1 MTASSSVSVPRTSEA
16 AYDLLV
22 LGGGPAGAGL
32 AIGAARAG
40 MRVALLE
47 RHGYAEAK
55 PGEHIAGSAR
65 ARLAALGLAPTSALC
80 RFSPG
85 ILSFW
90 AADTP
95 AFRSHGGVAGSHG
108 FSTDRAALDAALFD
122 HAARSGV
129 HVFHGETGDFER
141 DGGAWQATIVTA
153 QAPPQRLRAAL
164 VADATGRRGTFLRR
178 RGVGRVRAGDLVAL
192 VTWLAAPTNQA
203 EYGAP
208 LRIGSAQHGWWSLV
222 DAGGEALSFATY
234 GSTAALRA
242 IGATIHDLPGL
253 LLAEAAP
260 LRGKLQRLGIRRL
273 GAAVYP
279 AFPTR
284 AEAVFGEGWLAIG
297 DAAMAFDPVSGFG
310 VTNALEM
317 AERALDLVLAD
328 PGLARLGPLYAEALE
343 KRFREHL
350 ERRREAYSGSR
361 IAAEALSG
369 LLGHEAMTTG

>member
-1 MTASSSVSVPRTSEA
+1 MRRASEA

-47 RHGYAEAK
+47 RHGYAEAR

-65 ARLAALGLAPTSALC
+65 ARLAALGLAPTPALC

-95 AFRSHGGVAGSHG
+95 AFRSHGGASGRHG
-108 FSTDRAALDAALFD
+108 FNTDRAALDAALFA
-122 HAARSGV
+122 HAAGCGADAL
-129 HVFHGETGDFER
+129 HGEAVGFER
-141 DGGAWQATIVTA
+141 DGSAWHATIVTA
-153 QAPPQRLRAAL
+153 RAPPRPLRAAL
-164 VADATGRRGTFLRR
+164 VADATGRRGAFLRG
-178 RGVGRVRAGDLVAL
+178 RGVKRARVGDLVAL
-192 VTWLAAPTNQA
+192 ITWLAAPPDQA
-203 EYGAP
+203 EHGAP
-208 LRIGSAQHGWWSLV
+208 LTIGSGRHGWWSLV
-222 DAGGEALSFATY
+222 DAGGEALSFAAY

-242 IGATIHDLPGL
+242 IGATTDDLPGL

-260 LRGKLQRLGIRRL
+260 LRAKLQRLGVRRL
-273 GAAVYP
+273 GAAVHP
-279 AFPTR
+279 AFPAR

-297 DAAMAFDPVSGFG
+297 DAAMAFDPVSGLG

-343 KRFREHL
+343 ERFREHL
-350 ERRREAYSGSR
+350 ERRREAYAGGR